1 MVLLVQL
8 ELLEPLGQQAQLEL
22 LVQQV
27 LLVTQFSVEQ
37 QTQQPK
43 VLMVIFILIQQV
55 IKFLDQRLQEFGP
68 LESTLLVL
76 QDLLDL
82 RVLLD
87 Q

>member
-27 LLVTQFSVEQ
+27 LLVTQFSAEQ